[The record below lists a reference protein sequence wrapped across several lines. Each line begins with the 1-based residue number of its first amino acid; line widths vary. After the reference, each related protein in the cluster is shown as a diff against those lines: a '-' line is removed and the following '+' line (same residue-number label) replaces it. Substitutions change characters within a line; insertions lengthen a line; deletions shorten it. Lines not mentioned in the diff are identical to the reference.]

1 MKEYKQIFGQVL
13 NFKLNIKKIICIFLL
28 SVFFSCEEKKTEF
41 IESKVTKGFFL
52 IKNPPKEDS
61 LLKKEIKLFLIKN
74 PPISSDL
81 SIHFYSNN
89 SETKYFLDHLP
100 DPGGFSSHELE
111 DVEDYNIAKFFFI
124 KCNNDSSKFVGE
136 LYYKGLSKKNRFI
149 RVDTIIY
156 KCK

>member
-1 MKEYKQIFGQVL
+1 M
-13 NFKLNIKKIICIFLL
+13 

-41 IESKVTKGFFL
+41 IESKVTKGF
-52 IKNPPKEDS
+52 
-61 LLKKEIKLFLIKN
+61 FLIKN